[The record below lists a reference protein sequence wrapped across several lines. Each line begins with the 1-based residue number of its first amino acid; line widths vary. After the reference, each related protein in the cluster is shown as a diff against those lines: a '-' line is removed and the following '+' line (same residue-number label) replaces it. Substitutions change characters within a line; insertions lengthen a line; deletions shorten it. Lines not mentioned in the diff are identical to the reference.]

1 MGDNCL
7 LGRFGMRRGIAS
19 IMTKCRYNRRR
30 TILENAMGLLT
41 EYQHLNAAQC
51 QTRVF
56 SCIFPM
62 ALLCIGF
69 SASFCYLY
77 YYCVASLYFFF
88 FFPGCQAPAEYPFF
102 GSLIYFLSL
111 ISKKKK
117 KKKTSFYWSKNIF
130 SERLNKI

>member
-51 QTRVF
+51 QTLSF
-56 SCIFPM
+56 FLYLSIGS
-62 ALLCIGF
+62 LLYWFLGLIP
-69 SASFCYLY
+69 
-77 YYCVASLYFFF
+77 VFF

-102 GSLIYFLSL
+102 GSLLYFLSL
-111 ISKKKK
+111 ISKEKKK
-117 KKKTSFYWSKNIF
+117 KKKLFFIYWSKNIF
-130 SERLNKI
+130 SERVNKI

>member
-88 FFPGCQAPAEYPFF
+88 FFLVARPQ
-102 GSLIYFLSL
+102 LNTLSL
-111 ISKKKK
+111 VHYYIFSLLSHKKKK
-117 KKKTSFYWSKNIF
+117 KKKLFFIGLKIYSS
-130 SERLNKI
+130 SE

>member
-1 MGDNCL
+1 M

-77 YYCVASLYFFF
+77 YYCVAYLYFFLVWATGLPGPSCIPFFF
-88 FFPGCQAPAEYPFF
+88 FFFLRNKHKPSDKVK
-102 GSLIYFLSL
+102 GSN
-111 ISKKKK
+111 
-117 KKKTSFYWSKNIF
+117 T
-130 SERLNKI
+130 KIHHNFKDIITFN